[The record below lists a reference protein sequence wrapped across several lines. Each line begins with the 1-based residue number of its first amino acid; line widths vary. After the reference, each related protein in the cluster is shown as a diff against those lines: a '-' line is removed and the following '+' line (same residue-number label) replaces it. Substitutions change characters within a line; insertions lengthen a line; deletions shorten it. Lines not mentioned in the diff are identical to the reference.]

1 VRKETAIFTKDMTIM
16 EAIQADPR
24 AREVFT
30 SYGLECPVCVGVSME
45 SIEDG
50 ALMHGVDIEAIMA
63 DLNKLASAETSGQE

>member
-1 VRKETAIFTKDMTIM
+1 M

-24 AREVFT
+24 ARDIFT

-63 DLNKLASAETSGQE
+63 DLNKLAPAGSSEQG

>member
-1 VRKETAIFTKDMTIM
+1 MVIFTKEMTIM

-24 AREVFT
+24 ARDVFT

-50 ALMHGVDIEAIMA
+50 ALMHAVDVDAILA
-63 DLNKLASAETSGQE
+63 DLNKLVPAVSSEQE

>member
-1 VRKETAIFTKDMTIM
+1 M

-24 AREVFT
+24 ARDIFT

-50 ALMHGVDIEAIMA
+50 ALMHGVDVDAILA
-63 DLNKLASAETSGQE
+63 DLNKLLSAGSPQQ

>member
-1 VRKETAIFTKDMTIM
+1 MVIFTKDMTIM

-24 AREVFT
+24 ARDIFT

-50 ALMHGVDIEAIMA
+50 ALMHGVDVEAILA
-63 DLNKLASAETSGQE
+63 DLNKLSSADPEQE

>member
-1 VRKETAIFTKDMTIM
+1 MVIFTRDMTIM

-24 AREVFT
+24 ARDIFT

-50 ALMHGVDIEAIMA
+50 ALMHGVDVEAILA
-63 DLNKLASAETSGQE
+63 DLNKLLSADSEQE